1 MRSRV
6 VVVLALA
13 GVALTES
20 AAWAQRGR
28 MGEMEAARKAWIFN
42 LSTGQQ
48 QARTTGK
55 PLMVVIRCVP

>member
-1 MRSRV
+1 
-6 VVVLALA
+6 
-13 GVALTES
+13 
-20 AAWAQRGR
+20 